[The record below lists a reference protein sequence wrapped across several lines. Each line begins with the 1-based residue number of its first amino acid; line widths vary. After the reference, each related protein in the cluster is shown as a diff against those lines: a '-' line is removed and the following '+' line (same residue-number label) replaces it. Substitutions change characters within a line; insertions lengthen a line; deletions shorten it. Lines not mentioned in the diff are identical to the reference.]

1 MATDQTRM
9 FNLYERKI
17 EPGNE
22 YSSTAEGSHENI
34 HRAKARTRP
43 YPALIQE
50 VFSQTLSYGAETCLA
65 SHEDHCEAWDK
76 KAIPPRCGQTSGL
89 WQN

>member
-1 MATDQTRM
+1 M

-22 YSSTAEGSHENI
+22 YSSTAEGSRENI

-50 VFSQTLSYGAETCLA
+50 IFSQTLYTVLRRKQSQPAPFA
-65 SHEDHCEAWDK
+65 AKSH
-76 KAIPPRCGQTSGL
+76 SF
-89 WQN
+89 

>member
-1 MATDQTRM
+1 M

-50 VFSQTLSYGAETCLA
+50 VFSQTLSSWLGCLVLD
-65 SHEDHCEAWDK
+65 SG
-76 KAIPPRCGQTSGL
+76 ISPRR
-89 WQN
+89 